1 MQLPADC
8 WGSSRAGKDLSSV
21 INIEAVRDRLLSW
34 RPPTRTRVLYSRL
47 SAAHSQLIDRLIA
60 TAIPSACC
68 RRIVERG
75 KSGEYRVINGTPPT
89 SRRFEGSPR
98 LIENCVSS
106 TSKSRQFNTLRVW
119 PRSNAK
125 EIRSDSEL
133 EGISNFGEMFWG
145 IVESIPEMQE
155 NLRRVKKDNFDGFC
169 FVLYP

>member
-1 MQLPADC
+1 MDYFHLVVQRGRGPSPRFHISSGAQLRGKSCYLSMQLPADC

-98 LIENCVSS
+98 LIENSRFLSVQIAPISLRVRCSS
-106 TSKSRQFNTLRVW
+106 TR
-119 PRSNAK
+119 
-125 EIRSDSEL
+125 
-133 EGISNFGEMFWG
+133 
-145 IVESIPEMQE
+145 
-155 NLRRVKKDNFDGFC
+155 KKF
-169 FVLYP
+169 YY

>member
-125 EIRSDSEL
+125 EIR
-133 EGISNFGEMFWG
+133 
-145 IVESIPEMQE
+145 IVNWKEFRI
-155 NLRRVKKDNFDGFC
+155 LRRRLGYRRKYSRNAGESKESKKG
-169 FVLYP
+169 

>member
-1 MQLPADC
+1 MDYFHLVVQRGRGPSPRFHISSGAQLRGKSCYLSMQLPADC

-21 INIEAVRDRLLSW
+21 INIEAARDRLLSW

-98 LIENCVSS
+98 LIENSRFLSVQIAPISLRVRCSS
-106 TSKSRQFNTLRVW
+106 TR
-119 PRSNAK
+119 
-125 EIRSDSEL
+125 
-133 EGISNFGEMFWG
+133 
-145 IVESIPEMQE
+145 
-155 NLRRVKKDNFDGFC
+155 KKF
-169 FVLYP
+169 YY

>member
-1 MQLPADC
+1 M
-8 WGSSRAGKDLSSV
+8 

-133 EGISNFGEMFWG
+133 EGILNFGEMFWG